1 MDLAPIYG
9 IDVGTFRD
17 ANGDGV
23 GDLRGV
29 TESLDHVE
37 RLGAG
42 WIWLLPFFT
51 SPMRDNGYDVADH
64 YRIHEPFGTFGDFVD
79 LVGEA
84 RRRNIKV
91 MIDLVVNHTSDQHS
105 WFRAA
110 RADPDGPFRDYYVW
124 TDSPPPLDEQPPSV
138 FPDRVP
144 SVWTWDEA
152 VGAFYFHQFYPYQ
165 PSLNHLNPVVH
176 DELRR
181 LMGFWME
188 LGVGGFR
195 IDAAGHL
202 GEPMLQPGSAQADR
216 ILRRYRSFVG
226 DRDCVLLGEA
236 DLPGERLPSLLG
248 PDRLQMLFDFIGN
261 AHLYLAFATESA
273 EPIVRAY
280 RSHGD
285 APDGSAWVHFLRN
298 LDEVDLER
306 LERDERELVMDRMAP
321 NPRMRIF
328 HRGVRRRLA
337 PLLDGD
343 PRRIRLAFSILFAH
357 PGAPMIV
364 YGDEIGMGDDQS
376 IPERGAVR
384 TAMQWTSG
392 PNAGF
397 SHAPGDRI
405 DVPIVR
411 DPAYAPER
419 VNVADQEHDPDS
431 LLSFVRHLSRVRR
444 ETAALRG
451 GGVQLDTTAG
461 GRVLTTCSATPAG
474 MLVTLANLSPS
485 RQSVPPMWPPSA
497 RPEVLAGAA
506 DRTRHGALELDGYG
520 FAWLRVPRA

>member
-124 TDSPPPLDEQPPSV
+124 TDSPPP
-138 FPDRVP
+138 
-144 SVWTWDEA
+144 
-152 VGAFYFHQFYPYQ
+152 
-165 PSLNHLNPVVH
+165 
-176 DELRR
+176 
-181 LMGFWME
+181 
-188 LGVGGFR
+188 
-195 IDAAGHL
+195 
-202 GEPMLQPGSAQADR
+202 
-216 ILRRYRSFVG
+216 
-226 DRDCVLLGEA
+226 
-236 DLPGERLPSLLG
+236 
-248 PDRLQMLFDFIGN
+248 
-261 AHLYLAFATESA
+261 
-273 EPIVRAY
+273 
-280 RSHGD
+280 
-285 APDGSAWVHFLRN
+285 
-298 LDEVDLER
+298 
-306 LERDERELVMDRMAP
+306 
-321 NPRMRIF
+321 
-328 HRGVRRRLA
+328 
-337 PLLDGD
+337 LDGD